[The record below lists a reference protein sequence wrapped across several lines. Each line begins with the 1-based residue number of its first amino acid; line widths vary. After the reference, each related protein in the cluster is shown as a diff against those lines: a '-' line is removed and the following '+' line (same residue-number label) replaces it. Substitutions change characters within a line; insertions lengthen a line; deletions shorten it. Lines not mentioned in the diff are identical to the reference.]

1 MSVMAV
7 TILNVSA
14 LGRQPR
20 YGVAHSRQIAF
31 PQAEKERSIYP
42 NLKLRMYTTG
52 MRQNRLAKLVGIDEA
67 YLSRIVNGI
76 RVPKRQMRQEI
87 AKVLG
92 CDAEW
97 LFERTMKEAGNFGA
111 NMGVGENLL
120 HQ

>member
-1 MSVMAV
+1 M
-7 TILNVSA
+7 
-14 LGRQPR
+14 
-20 YGVAHSRQIAF
+20 F
-31 PQAEKERSIYP
+31 
-42 NLKLRMYTTG
+42 TTG

-87 AKVLG
+87 ARVLG

-111 NMGVGENLL
+111 TMGVGENLL